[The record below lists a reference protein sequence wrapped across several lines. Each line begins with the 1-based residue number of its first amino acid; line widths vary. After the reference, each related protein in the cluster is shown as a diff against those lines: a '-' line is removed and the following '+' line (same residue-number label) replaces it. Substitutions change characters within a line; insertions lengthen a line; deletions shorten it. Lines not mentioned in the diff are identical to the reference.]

1 MGITVE
7 ENETT
12 SSKTNNTHLP
22 DKMSAVAK
30 SMQVTSRELVEA
42 AQKEFQGPLTGYA
55 AGLLGGDW
63 ERARDV
69 VQDTLIKLHK
79 QDPEMIQGKL
89 KSWLYTVCRNRAI
102 DVLRKENPMLTS
114 AGEAFENLNDSTPS
128 PSESIVSKERHAEV
142 LRFLDRLP
150 TNQKEVIRLKFQ
162 GDLSYKEIADVTGL
176 SVSNVGFLI
185 HTGIKRLRTLMGVE
199 V

>member
-1 MGITVE
+1 
-7 ENETT
+7 
-12 SSKTNNTHLP
+12 
-22 DKMSAVAK
+22 MSALFIQPMEV
-30 SMQVTSRELVEA
+30 SPRELVES
-42 AQKEFQGPLTGYA
+42 AQADFEGPLTGYA

-69 VQDTLIKLHK
+69 VQDTFIKLHR

-89 KSWLYTVCRNRAI
+89 KSWLYTVCRNRSI

-114 AGEAFENLNDSTPS
+114 AGEAFEKMENASPDPS
-128 PSESIVSKERHAEV
+128 RAMQEKESFEEV
-142 LRFLDRLP
+142 LSFLEKLP
-150 TNQKEVIRLKFQ
+150 ENQREVIRLKFQ
-162 GDLSYKEIADVTGL
+162 GDLSYKEISEVTGL

-199 V
+199 VS

>member
-1 MGITVE
+1 MRQKGR
-7 ENETT
+7 
-12 SSKTNNTHLP
+12 TNHQPLPHTHIMP
-22 DKMSAVAK
+22 AVASK
-30 SMQVTSRELVEA
+30 SMQVTSRELVEL
-42 AQKEFQGPLTGYA
+42 AQSEFQGPLTGYA

-69 VQDTLIKLHK
+69 VQDTFIKLHK
-79 QDPEMIQGKL
+79 QDPDLIKGKL

-114 AGEAFENLNDSTPS
+114 AGEAFENLDDNTPT
-128 PSESIVSKERHAEV
+128 PAERAVSKERHAEV
-142 LRFLDRLP
+142 LRYLDRLP
-150 TNQKEVIRLKFQ
+150 PNQKEVIRLKFQ
-162 GDLSYKEIADVTGL
+162 GDLSYKEIAEVTGL

-199 V
+199 INK

>member
-7 ENETT
+7 DTETT
-12 SSKTNNTHLP
+12 DKTNNTHLP

-30 SMQVTSRELVEA
+30 TMQVTSRELVEL

-114 AGEAFENLNDSTPS
+114 AGEAFENLNDNTPS

-185 HTGIKRLRTLMGVE
+185 HTGIKRLRTLMWVE

>member
-1 MGITVE
+1 
-7 ENETT
+7 
-12 SSKTNNTHLP
+12 
-22 DKMSAVAK
+22 MSAAASSNV
-30 SMQVTSRELVEA
+30 MQVTSRELVES
-42 AQKEFQGPLTGYA
+42 AQAEFQGPLTGYA

-69 VQDTLIKLHK
+69 VQDTFIKLHK
-79 QDPEMIQGKL
+79 QDPDLIKGKL

-114 AGEAFENLNDSTPS
+114 GGEAFETLNDSMPA
-128 PSESIVSKERHAEV
+128 PDESAVSKERHAEV
-142 LRFLDRLP
+142 LKFLERLP
-150 TNQKEVIRLKFQ
+150 ANQKEVIRLKFQ
-162 GDLSYKEIADVTGL
+162 GDLSYKEIAEVTGL

-199 V
+199 VK

>member
-1 MGITVE
+1 
-7 ENETT
+7 
-12 SSKTNNTHLP
+12 
-22 DKMSAVAK
+22 MSALPSYIMEV
-30 SMQVTSRELVEA
+30 SPRELVES
-42 AQKEFQGPLTGYA
+42 AQADFEGPLTGYA

-69 VQDTLIKLHK
+69 VQDTFIKLHK
-79 QDPEMIQGKL
+79 QDPDAIRGKL
-89 KSWLYTVCRNRAI
+89 KSWLYTVCRNRSI

-114 AGEAFENLNDSTPS
+114 SGEAFVNLDDSSPDPS
-128 PSESIVSKERHAEV
+128 RAMEDKERHAEV

-150 TNQKEVIRLKFQ
+150 ENQREVIRLKFQ
-162 GDLSYKEIADVTGL
+162 GDLSYKEISDVTGL

-199 V
+199 AS

>member
-1 MGITVE
+1 
-7 ENETT
+7 
-12 SSKTNNTHLP
+12 
-22 DKMSAVAK
+22 MSAAASSNV
-30 SMQVTSRELVEA
+30 MQVTSRELVES
-42 AQKEFQGPLTGYA
+42 AQAEFQGPLTGYA

-69 VQDTLIKLHK
+69 VQDTFIKLHK
-79 QDPEMIQGKL
+79 QDPDLIKGKL

-114 AGEAFENLNDSTPS
+114 GGEAFETLNDTMPS
-128 PSESIVSKERHAEV
+128 PDECAVSKERHAEV
-142 LRFLDRLP
+142 LKFLERLP
-150 TNQKEVIRLKFQ
+150 ANQKEVIRLKFQ
-162 GDLSYKEIADVTGL
+162 GDLSYKEIAEVTGL

-199 V
+199 VN